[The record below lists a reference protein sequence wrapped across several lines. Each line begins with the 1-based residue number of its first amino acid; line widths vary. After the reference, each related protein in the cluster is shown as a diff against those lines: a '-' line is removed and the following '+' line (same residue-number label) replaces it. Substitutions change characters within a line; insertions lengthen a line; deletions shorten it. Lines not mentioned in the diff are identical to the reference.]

1 MRARRNS
8 TKTYTHILFTVFTYC
23 WLHVL
28 TARQLLQSS
37 PVPAPPS
44 CGGLIPGC
52 AFASCP
58 FSIVGTRSILT
69 CPRCR
74 GSTYIRSVDGTR
86 CGEWVGQEQQ
96 MQQGQPGRLRA
107 SETPQRACHPLCYGR
122 NCDVRIAAV
131 DFAGRRRRMQ
141 VQHSTNGTTAGIN
154 VTPPSCPNMSPPS
167 TTASTTARTS

>member
-1 MRARRNS
+1 MGLAIKACVEANTSHNRGRSACMRARRNS

-23 WLHVL
+23 WLHVV

-96 MQQGQPGRLRA
+96 MQQQGACVRKA
-107 SETPQRACHPLCYGR
+107 SACVPPSVLWQECYR
-122 NCDVRIAAV
+122 RFPAV
-131 DFAGRRRRMQ
+131 SLQVGHHRMQ
-141 VQHSTNGTTAGIN
+141 AQHSTNGTTAGLN
-154 VTPPSCPNMSPPS
+154 VTRP
-167 TTASTTARTS
+167 